1 MISIH
6 LYSQPAVTAYAI
18 ACLALCANL
27 LFLWAYSGATR
38 GKTKTAINEEDAA
51 TFGARLEPLD
61 PPAVARVLRAHANAQ
76 ANILP
81 FLILG
86 LLFVLMGGSP
96 TAAKIFFGVF
106 AAARWGHS
114 WAYLSG
120 RQPWRTICFL
130 VGGVTTIALMLDLA
144 WMLLKAA

>member
-1 MISIH
+1 MISIN
-6 LYSQPAVTAYAI
+6 LLGQPAFVAYAT
-18 ACLALCANL
+18 ACLVLCANL

-51 TFGARLEPLD
+51 IFGGTLGALD

-86 LLFVLMGGSP
+86 LLFVLMGGSD
-96 TAAKIFFGVF
+96 TAAKLFFGIF
-106 AAARWGHS
+106 AVARWAHS

-120 RQPWRTICFL
+120 KQPWRTVLFL
-130 VGGVTTIALMLDLA
+130 VSGITTIALMLDLA
-144 WMLLKAA
+144 WMLIKA